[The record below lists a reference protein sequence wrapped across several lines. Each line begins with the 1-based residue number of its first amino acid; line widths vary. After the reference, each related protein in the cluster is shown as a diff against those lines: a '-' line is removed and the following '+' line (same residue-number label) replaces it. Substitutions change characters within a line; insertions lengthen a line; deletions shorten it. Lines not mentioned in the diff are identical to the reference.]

1 MNFNTRTALA
11 IALAVVVA
19 VLLLGG
25 GMMGGDSIKSNGA
38 MMSDTIGGIKVG
50 APALVMLGIGA
61 LVVWVLFR
69 QKK

>member
-11 IALAVVVA
+11 IALAIVVT

-25 GMMGGDSIKSNGA
+25 GIMGDGVTSNGS
-38 MMSDTIGGIKVG
+38 MMNNGTLGGIKKG
-50 APALVMLGIGA
+50 IPALVMLGIGA
-61 LVVWVLFR
+61 LVVWVAFR

>member
-11 IALAVVVA
+11 IALAIVVV

-25 GMMGGDSIKSNGA
+25 GMMGDGVTSNGA
-38 MMSDTIGGIKVG
+38 MMSSGAMGGVKMGI
-50 APALVMLGIGA
+50 PALVTLGIGA
-61 LVVWVLFR
+61 LVVWVAFR